1 MVENGAMRP
10 RSALLALVPLAAAT
24 LLTTPGGAAA
34 ATTSWP
40 MYHLDPG
47 RGGNDTGEPAFSV
60 MGNAWNSGV
69 LDGAMYAE
77 PLVTSNLVVVATEN
91 NSLYAFRATTGSLAW
106 GPVHLGA
113 PRTSNFPCGD
123 INPLGITGTPV
134 IAGGFL
140 YAVAEVQTSP
150 TTFVFDLAKVNPISG
165 ALNFETNITP
175 SGMDTNVE
183 QERSALAVS
192 GTNIVVVW
200 GGLDGDCGTYH
211 GYVETVAESNGAEQA
226 QWNDTAGTGG
236 REGGMWAP
244 SGPAVDASSNIYVS
258 TGNGSSTT
266 VTTYDYGDSVLRF
279 PPGLGTPAFFAAG
292 PPNNWAS
299 LNASDTDLGSIGPSL
314 LANGLLF
321 AIGKGGRGYL
331 LNQAALPGNSNPGG
345 GENFSAAVCHGT
357 SSAAFGGLAV
367 SGSVVYVP
375 CADGIAAVNIDSS
388 SSFHTLWYTTS
399 GGGSAPIVAGGLV
412 WTLSM
417 FGGSNLYGLQ
427 PATGQVTAIL
437 KLPAATEHFAT
448 PSAGDGMLFVGAANR
463 LAAFAPASSLI
474 PPFNAGNVGPPA
486 VAVTPDGG
494 QHLVFWRGAADHL
507 FEAWYA
513 GGTWNGA
520 VDLTVRYL
528 GGAAPLQSDPSAA
541 VTADGSTQLVFWQG
555 ASSHLFEAW
564 YMGATWHGPV
574 DIGTTYL
581 RGAGGVAS
589 APAVTVTPDGGQQ
602 LVYWRGPGGHL
613 NEAWYAG
620 GHWNGPTDL
629 TATGFGGADS
639 LGSAPTAAVTRDGS
653 TQLVFWKG
661 SAAHL
666 FEAWYAGGRWNGPVD
681 WTGSSFGGTDPLVS
695 SPSVTT
701 TPDGGQQ
708 LVYWQGTGGQ
718 LDEAWY
724 AGGRWNG
731 PVDLTA
737 ASFGGAGPLTSAPGA
752 AVTPDGS
759 TQLVFWQGSGQSLWE
774 AWYTGRWNGPRDYSA
789 G

>member
-1 MVENGAMRP
+1 MRP
-10 RSALLALVPLAAAT
+10 RSALLALIPLAAAT
-24 LLTTPGGAAA
+24 LLAAPGGAAA

-47 RGGNDTGEPAFSV
+47 RGGNDTGEPAFSA

-165 ALNFETNITP
+165 ALSFETDITP
-175 SGMDTNVE
+175 SLMDTNVE
-183 QERSALAVS
+183 QERSAVAVS

-211 GYVETVAESNGAEQA
+211 GYVETVAESTGAKQA
-226 QWNDTAGTGG
+226 QWNDTAGAGG

-244 SGPAVDASSNIYVS
+244 SGPAVDASGNIYVS

-266 VTTYDYGDSVLRF
+266 VTSYDYGDSVLRF

-299 LNASDTDLGSIGPSL
+299 LNASDTDLGSMGPSL

-331 LNQAALPGNSNPGG
+331 LTQAALPGNSNPGG

-388 SSFHTLWYTTS
+388 TSFHTLWYTTS

-427 PATGQVTAIL
+427 PATGQVTTIL

-463 LAAFAPASSLI
+463 LAAFAPASTLA
-474 PPFNAGNVGPPA
+474 PVFNAGTVGPPA
-486 VAVTPDGG
+486 VAVTPDGT
-494 QHLVFWRGAADHL
+494 QQPVFWRGAGGHL
-507 FEAWYA
+507 FEAWFA
-513 GGTWNGA
+513 GGRWNGP
-520 VDLTVRYL
+520 VDVTVIDL
-528 GGAAPLQSDPSAA
+528 GGAGTLPSDPAVA
-541 VTADGSTQLVFWQG
+541 VTADGSTQVVFWQG
-555 ASSHLFEAW
+555 ASGHLFEAW
-564 YMGATWHGPV
+564 YTVGAWHGPA
-574 DIGTTYL
+574 DLSGTYL
-581 RGAGGVAS
+581 RGAVGLAS
-589 APAVTVTPDGGQQ
+589 APTVAVTPDGTQQ
-602 LVYWRGPGGHL
+602 LVYWRGSGGDL
-613 NEAWYAG
+613 MEAWYAAG
-620 GHWNGPTDL
+620 RWNGPTDL
-629 TATGFGGADS
+629 TRASFGGAGA
-639 LGSAPTAAVTRDGS
+639 LGSAPSAAVTRDGS

-661 SAAHL
+661 PGGHL
-666 FEAWYAGGRWNGPVD
+666 FEGWYAAGRWNGPVD
-681 WTGSSFGGTDPLVS
+681 WTSDAFGGRSPLVS

-701 TPDGGQQ
+701 TPDGSQQ
-708 LVYWQGTGGQ
+708 LVYWQGAGGQ
-718 LDEAWY
+718 LEEAWW

-737 ASFGGAGPLTSAPGA
+737 ASFGGAGPLTSAPSA
-752 AVTPDGS
+752 TVTPDGS
-759 TQLVFWQGSGQSLWE
+759 TQLVFWQGSGHSLWE